1 MKQIVLLAVLA
12 LLAVAYGALPV
23 FIGQFAVL
31 PIDDFLP
38 ERIAKCLFSSH
49 RHGVLVRFVFAATSV
64 AVEAKQGTA
73 PVMAY
78 AVSSVL

>member
-23 FIGQFAVL
+23 FIGHFAVL
-31 PIDDFLP
+31 PIDDFLNASQSVCSP
-38 ERIAKCLFSSH
+38 HIVMMSLCFFL
-49 RHGVLVRFVFAATSV
+49 FAATSV